1 MYDTRAAILWD
12 DDNLYLAFVA
22 EEPFVSAALTERDSI
37 IFQENDLEVFIDGGD
52 CYYELE
58 VNAANT
64 VYEVFFI
71 WRDAYTRGSRFDQA
85 QFDVHSPAAFT
96 FGGDYDR
103 TPATFWTGSHPRG
116 TRWAFTDFDMPGLR
130 TAVQVDGTL
139 NDDSD
144 IDSGW
149 SLEIAIPWSSLA
161 LLADGRT
168 VPPQHG
174 DEWRL
179 FLGRFQR
186 LEVSGMVRRKMR
198 LKLIVHLVRKETME
212 REFERLPYEPL
223 YDDILGIP
231 VRKAV
236 ITVDAGRNLAVLVEA
251 AVRNTILQLRGIDT
265 YQEFIERHQ
274 RAMQQPDN

>member
-1 MYDTRAAILWD
+1 MDNHRTLTSQPDYVAHRTDLPIDIDGDVTKAPWDHAVWSHRFVDMASGRQGMYDTRAAILWD

-186 LEVSGMVRRKMR
+186 LEVSGTEVLPHPAMALNSHGVYDTHQPDSWSRIR
-198 LKLIVHLVRKETME
+198 
-212 REFERLPYEPL
+212 FER
-223 YDDILGIP
+223 
-231 VRKAV
+231 
-236 ITVDAGRNLAVLVEA
+236 
-251 AVRNTILQLRGIDT
+251 
-265 YQEFIERHQ
+265 
-274 RAMQQPDN
+274 

>member
-1 MYDTRAAILWD
+1 MDDHRAHSNQPDYVAHRINLPIGIDGDVTKPPWAHATWSHRFVDMASGRPGMYDTRAAILWD
-12 DDNLYLAFVA
+12 TTNLYFAVAA
-22 EEPFVSAALTERDSI
+22 EEPFVSAELTERDSI
-37 IFQENDLEVFIDGGD
+37 IFQENDLELFIDGGD
-52 CYYELE
+52 SYYELE

-71 WRDAYTRGSRFDQA
+71 WRDAYTRGSRFDQP

-116 TRWAFTDFDMPGLR
+116 TRWAFTNFDMPGLR

-149 SLEIAIPWSSLA
+149 SLEVAIPWSSLA
-161 LLADGRT
+161 FLADGRS

-174 DEWRL
+174 DEWRM

-186 LEVSGMVRRKMR
+186 LELSGNEV
-198 LKLIVHLVRKETME
+198 
-212 REFERLPYEPL
+212 LPHPATAL
-223 YDDILGIP
+223 TSHGVYD
-231 VRKAV
+231 
-236 ITVDAGRNLAVLVEA
+236 T
-251 AVRNTILQLRGIDT
+251 
-265 YQEFIERHQ
+265 H
-274 RAMQQPDN
+274 QPDRWSRIRFEH